1 MATYDR
7 RAHLHPEGQRKLR
20 PGLCHGHPET
30 DRRIITVGRTEYY
43 YDPAAPKPNSLV
55 PASNLLIT
63 NEAGEVLLIKRSDT
77 GQWAIPGGK
86 QEFGESAADCAVRE
100 AWEESGVRAEVTGF
114 LGVYSN
120 PNHIVAYTD
129 GETRQQYEAV
139 YLGHAIAGEPTR
151 NEEADDV
158 RWIRPD
164 ALDDYDIHPSM
175 REQLEHYL
183 SRAYPHLA

>member
-1 MATYDR
+1 M
-7 RAHLHPEGQRKLR
+7 
-20 PGLCHGHPET
+20 
-30 DRRIITVGRTEYY
+30 GRTEYY

-55 PASNLLIT
+55 PASNLLIA

-86 QEFGESAADCAVRE
+86 QEFGESAAECAVRE
-100 AWEESGVRAEVTGF
+100 AWEESGVRAEITGF

-139 YLGHAIAGEPTR
+139 YLGRPISGQPTR

-158 RWIRPD
+158 RWINPD
-164 ALDDYDIHPSM
+164 ALDSYDIHPSM

-183 SRAYPHLA
+183 SKACPHLR